1 MKKKRNII
9 IIVATIGIIIILII
23 ANIAKKDN
31 ISKEEMNKIYSE
43 VKENNEDVKDEKPIR
58 TNRINTYVTVEETI
72 KNYIE
77 NTKNQNVE
85 LVMSVLNK
93 EYISK
98 NNINSNNLSSSTQ
111 QYKNIT
117 SYKNIEMYEQNSEKF
132 TAYYIKGQIND
143 QGNVYFEIGVDVNN
157 HTYDIMPITE
167 NEYTTKI
174 NQSTGE
180 RTIEK
185 NENNSIEFK
194 DYDNADIAKMYFDDY
209 LKQMISNP
217 EKAYNLLDKQYRE
230 TKFENYNG
238 FVQYINAN
246 REKLELTY
254 KMETLDNN
262 DFEKYS
268 DYLDFKLQHSN
279 LGIKKYSIETY
290 ESYVQYTC
298 QDAEGNYYIF
308 SAQYPMD
315 YSVVLDVYT
324 TDTPYFKNMY
334 SRSTDQNKAKL
345 NLEKIQEALNNKDYK
360 YIYNKLNATFKANN
374 FATESQ
380 FESYMKNNFFDKNQI
395 TYNTV
400 EKQGDAWLFNA
411 KLNNANG
418 KEQKGINLVVKLNE
432 GTDFEMSFS
441 IK

>member
-72 KNYIE
+72 KSYIE

-324 TDTPYFKNMY
+324 TDTQYFKNMY

-360 YIYNKLNATFKANN
+360 YIYSKLNATFKANN

-380 FESYMKNNFFDKNQI
+380 FESYMKDNFFDKNQI
-395 TYNTV
+395 TYNIV

-432 GTDFEMSFS
+432 GTEFEMSFS

>member
-43 VKENNEDVKDEKPIR
+43 VKENNENVKDEKPIR

-174 NQSTGE
+174 SQSEGE
-180 RTIEK
+180 RTIK
-185 NENNSIEFK
+185 RNEYNSIEFK

-360 YIYNKLNATFKANN
+360 YIYSKLNATFKANN

-395 TYNTV
+395 TYNIV

-432 GTDFEMSFS
+432 GTEFEMSFS

>member
-324 TDTPYFKNMY
+324 TDTQYFKNMY

-360 YIYNKLNATFKANN
+360 YIYSKLNATFKANN

-380 FESYMKNNFFDKNQI
+380 FESYMKDNFFDKNQI
-395 TYNTV
+395 TYNIV

-432 GTDFEMSFS
+432 GTEFEMSFS

>member
-9 IIVATIGIIIILII
+9 KIVATIGIIIILII

-72 KNYIE
+72 KSYIE
-77 NTKNQNVE
+77 NIKNQNVE

-360 YIYNKLNATFKANN
+360 YIYSKLNATFKANN
-374 FATESQ
+374 FATERQ
-380 FESYMKNNFFDKNQI
+380 FETYMKDNFFDKNQI
-395 TYNTV
+395 TYNIV

-432 GTDFEMSFS
+432 GTEFEMSFS

>member
-174 NQSTGE
+174 SQSEGE
-180 RTIEK
+180 RTIK
-185 NENNSIEFK
+185 RNEYNSIEFK

-360 YIYNKLNATFKANN
+360 YIYSKLNATFKANN

-380 FESYMKNNFFDKNQI
+380 FESYMKDNFFDKNQI
-395 TYNTV
+395 TYNIV
-400 EKQGDAWLFNA
+400 EKQGDAWVFNA

-432 GTDFEMSFS
+432 GTEFEMSFS

>member
-43 VKENNEDVKDEKPIR
+43 VKENNENVKDEKPIR

-117 SYKNIEMYEQNSEKF
+117 NYKNIEMYEQNSEKF

>member
-185 NENNSIEFK
+185 KENNSIEFK

-324 TDTPYFKNMY
+324 TDTQYFKNMY

-360 YIYNKLNATFKANN
+360 YIYSKLNATFKANN

-380 FESYMKNNFFDKNQI
+380 FESYMKDNFFDKNQI
-395 TYNTV
+395 TYNIV

-432 GTDFEMSFS
+432 GTEFEMSFS

>member
-174 NQSTGE
+174 SQSEGE
-180 RTIEK
+180 RTIK
-185 NENNSIEFK
+185 RNEYNSRDFK

>member
-174 NQSTGE
+174 SQSEGE
-180 RTIEK
+180 RTIK
-185 NENNSIEFK
+185 RNEYNSIEFK

-230 TKFENYNG
+230 TKFGNG

-290 ESYVQYTC
+290 ENYVQYTC

-360 YIYNKLNATFKANN
+360 YIYSKLNATFKSNN

-380 FESYMKNNFFDKNQI
+380 FESYMKDNFFDKNQI
-395 TYNTV
+395 TYNIV

-432 GTDFEMSFS
+432 GTEFEMSFS

>member
-174 NQSTGE
+174 SQSEGE
-180 RTIEK
+180 RTIK
-185 NENNSIEFK
+185 RNEYNSIEFK

-217 EKAYNLLDKQYRE
+217 EKAYNILDKQYRE
-230 TKFENYNG
+230 TKFENYNE

-360 YIYNKLNATFKANN
+360 YIYSKLNATFKANN

-380 FESYMKNNFFDKNQI
+380 FESYMKDNFFDKNQI
-395 TYNTV
+395 TYNIV

-432 GTDFEMSFS
+432 GTEFEMSFS

>member
-23 ANIAKKDN
+23 ANIAKKNN

-72 KNYIE
+72 KSYIE
-77 NTKNQNVE
+77 NIKNQNVE

-98 NNINSNNLSSSTQ
+98 NNINSNNLSSSAQ

-230 TKFENYNG
+230 TKFGNYNG

-360 YIYNKLNATFKANN
+360 YIYSKLNATFKANN

-380 FESYMKNNFFDKNQI
+380 FESYMKDNFFDKNQI
-395 TYNTV
+395 TYNIV

-432 GTDFEMSFS
+432 GTEFEMSFS

>member
-43 VKENNEDVKDEKPIR
+43 AKENNEDVKDEKPIR

-72 KNYIE
+72 KSYIE
-77 NTKNQNVE
+77 NIKNQNVE

-360 YIYNKLNATFKANN
+360 YIYSKLNATFKANN
-374 FATESQ
+374 FATERQ
-380 FESYMKNNFFDKNQI
+380 FETYMKDNFFDKNQI
-395 TYNTV
+395 TYNIV

-432 GTDFEMSFS
+432 GTEFEMSFS

>member
-174 NQSTGE
+174 SQSEGE
-180 RTIEK
+180 RTIK
-185 NENNSIEFK
+185 RNEYNSIEFK

>member
-43 VKENNEDVKDEKPIR
+43 VKENNENVKDEKPIR

-174 NQSTGE
+174 SQSEGE
-180 RTIEK
+180 RTIK
-185 NENNSIEFK
+185 RNEYNSIEFK

-217 EKAYNLLDKQYRE
+217 EKAYNILDKQYRE
-230 TKFENYNG
+230 TKFENYNE

-298 QDAEGNYYIF
+298 QNAEGNYYIF

-360 YIYNKLNATFKANN
+360 YIYSKLNATFKANN

-380 FESYMKNNFFDKNQI
+380 FESYMKDNFFDKNQI
-395 TYNTV
+395 TYNIV

-432 GTDFEMSFS
+432 GTEFEMSFS

>member
-43 VKENNEDVKDEKPIR
+43 VKENNENVKDEKPIR

-174 NQSTGE
+174 SQSEGE
-180 RTIEK
+180 RTIK
-185 NENNSIEFK
+185 RNEYNSIEFK

-360 YIYNKLNATFKANN
+360 YIYSKLNATFKANN

-380 FESYMKNNFFDKNQI
+380 FESYMKDNFFDKNQI
-395 TYNTV
+395 TYNIV

-432 GTDFEMSFS
+432 GTEFEMSFS

>member
-72 KNYIE
+72 KSYIE
-77 NTKNQNVE
+77 NIKNQNVE

-290 ESYVQYTC
+290 ENYVQYTC

-360 YIYNKLNATFKANN
+360 YIYSKLNATFKANN

>member
-72 KNYIE
+72 KSYIE
-77 NTKNQNVE
+77 NIKNQNVE

-132 TAYYIKGQIND
+132 TAYYTKGQIND

-360 YIYNKLNATFKANN
+360 YIYSKLNATFKANN
-374 FATESQ
+374 FATERQ
-380 FESYMKNNFFDKNQI
+380 FETYMKDNFFDKNQI
-395 TYNTV
+395 TYNIV

-432 GTDFEMSFS
+432 GTEFEMSFS

>member
-43 VKENNEDVKDEKPIR
+43 VKENNENVKDEKPIR

-174 NQSTGE
+174 SQSEGE
-180 RTIEK
+180 RTIK
-185 NENNSIEFK
+185 RNEYNSIEFK

-217 EKAYNLLDKQYRE
+217 EKAYNILDKQYRE

-360 YIYNKLNATFKANN
+360 YIYSKLNATFKANN

-380 FESYMKNNFFDKNQI
+380 FESYMKDNFFDKNQI
-395 TYNTV
+395 TYNIV

-432 GTDFEMSFS
+432 GTEFEMSFS

>member
-1 MKKKRNII
+1 
-9 IIVATIGIIIILII
+9 
-23 ANIAKKDN
+23 
-31 ISKEEMNKIYSE
+31 
-43 VKENNEDVKDEKPIR
+43 
-58 TNRINTYVTVEETI
+58 
-72 KNYIE
+72 
-77 NTKNQNVE
+77 
-85 LVMSVLNK
+85 
-93 EYISK
+93 
-98 NNINSNNLSSSTQ
+98 
-111 QYKNIT
+111 
-117 SYKNIEMYEQNSEKF
+117 
-132 TAYYIKGQIND
+132 
-143 QGNVYFEIGVDVNN
+143 
-157 HTYDIMPITE
+157 MPITE

-209 LKQMISNP
+209 LKQMISNQ

-230 TKFENYNG
+230 TKFDNYNG

-345 NLEKIQEALNNKDYK
+345 NLEKIQEAIAQMFEVELTRQHGTDGKERYDAKHQFIVLKKENISMIKKEPHEMPLVEVQYWTRELEKMCVGGELAYAKYKNKDLQGIFELYK
-360 YIYNKLNATFKANN
+360 KNPQAVFEQLPTCYEIKGRTVRQLEHEETLFKMYPELKKPEA
-374 FATESQ
+374 EP
-380 FESYMKNNFFDKNQI
+380 EI
-395 TYNTV
+395 
-400 EKQGDAWLFNA
+400 
-411 KLNNANG
+411 
-418 KEQKGINLVVKLNE
+418 
-432 GTDFEMSFS
+432 
-441 IK
+441 

>member
-72 KNYIE
+72 KSYIE
-77 NTKNQNVE
+77 NIKNQNVE

-143 QGNVYFEIGVDVNN
+143 QGNVYFEIGVDVTN

-360 YIYNKLNATFKANN
+360 YIYSKLNATFKANN
-374 FATESQ
+374 FATERQ
-380 FESYMKNNFFDKNQI
+380 FETYMKDNFFDKNQI

-432 GTDFEMSFS
+432 GTEFEMSFS

>member
-23 ANIAKKDN
+23 ANIAKKNN

-324 TDTPYFKNMY
+324 TDTQYFKNMY

-360 YIYNKLNATFKANN
+360 YIYSKLNATFKANN

-380 FESYMKNNFFDKNQI
+380 FESYMKDNFFDKNQI
-395 TYNTV
+395 TYNIV

-432 GTDFEMSFS
+432 GTEFEMSFS

>member
-23 ANIAKKDN
+23 ANIAKKDT

-174 NQSTGE
+174 SQSEGE
-180 RTIEK
+180 RTIK
-185 NENNSIEFK
+185 RNEYNSIEFK

-217 EKAYNLLDKQYRE
+217 EKAYNILDKQYRE
-230 TKFENYNG
+230 TKFENYNE

-360 YIYNKLNATFKANN
+360 YIYSKLNATFKANN

-380 FESYMKNNFFDKNQI
+380 FESYMKDNFFDKNQI
-395 TYNTV
+395 TYNIV

-432 GTDFEMSFS
+432 GTEFEMSFS

>member
-324 TDTPYFKNMY
+324 TDTQYFKNMY

-360 YIYNKLNATFKANN
+360 YIYSKLNATFKANN

-380 FESYMKNNFFDKNQI
+380 FESYMKDNFFDKNQI
-395 TYNTV
+395 TYNIV

>member
-72 KNYIE
+72 KSYIE
-77 NTKNQNVE
+77 NIKNQNVE

-279 LGIKKYSIETY
+279 LGIKNILLKH
-290 ESYVQYTC
+290 
-298 QDAEGNYYIF
+298 
-308 SAQYPMD
+308 M
-315 YSVVLDVYT
+315 
-324 TDTPYFKNMY
+324 
-334 SRSTDQNKAKL
+334 KAMFNTHVKMQKAIIIYL
-345 NLEKIQEALNNKDYK
+345 VRNIQWTIQWY
-360 YIYNKLNATFKANN
+360 
-374 FATESQ
+374 
-380 FESYMKNNFFDKNQI
+380 
-395 TYNTV
+395 
-400 EKQGDAWLFNA
+400 
-411 KLNNANG
+411 
-418 KEQKGINLVVKLNE
+418 
-432 GTDFEMSFS
+432 
-441 IK
+441 

>member
-72 KNYIE
+72 KSYIE
-77 NTKNQNVE
+77 NIKNQNVE

-174 NQSTGE
+174 SQSEGE
-180 RTIEK
+180 RTIK
-185 NENNSIEFK
+185 RNEYNSIEFK

-279 LGIKKYSIETY
+279 LGIKKYAIETY

-360 YIYNKLNATFKANN
+360 YIYSKLNATFKANN

-380 FESYMKNNFFDKNQI
+380 FESYMKDNFFDKNQI
-395 TYNTV
+395 TYNIV

-418 KEQKGINLVVKLNE
+418 KGQKGINLVVKLNE
-432 GTDFEMSFS
+432 GTEFEMSFS

>member
-23 ANIAKKDN
+23 ANIAKKDT

-157 HTYDIMPITE
+157 HTYDIMPITKD
-167 NEYTTKI
+167 EYTTKI
-174 NQSTGE
+174 NKSSE
-180 RTIEK
+180 KRTIEQ
-185 NENNSIEFK
+185 NEYNNIEFK
-194 DYDNADIAKMYFDDY
+194 NYDNSDIAKMYFDDY

-217 EKAYNLLDKQYRE
+217 EVAYSLLDKQYRE
-230 TKFENYNG
+230 AKFGEYNE
-238 FVQYINAN
+238 FVKYVNLN
-246 REKLELTY
+246 KEKFELTY
-254 KMETLDNN
+254 KLETLDNN
-262 DFEKYS
+262 DFENYS
-268 DYLDFKLQHSN
+268 DYLDFKTQNAN
-279 LGIKKYSIETY
+279 LGIKKYSIESY
-290 ESYVQYTC
+290 NEYVQYIC
-298 QDAEGNYYIF
+298 QDAEGKNYIF
-308 SAQYPMD
+308 SVQYPME
-315 YSVVLDVYT
+315 YTVMLDTYT
-324 TDTPYFKNMY
+324 TGTPYFKSKYNQT
-334 SRSTDQNKAKL
+334 TDQNKAKM

-360 YIYNKLNATFKANN
+360 YIYNKLNQNFKANN
-374 FATESQ
+374 FAKEAQ
-380 FESYMKNNFFDKNQI
+380 LEEYIKNNFFEKNEI

-400 EKQGDAWLFNA
+400 EQQGEAWLFNA
-411 KLNNANG
+411 KLSNAQG

-432 GTDFEMSFS
+432 GTEFEMSFS

>member
-72 KNYIE
+72 KSYIE
-77 NTKNQNVE
+77 NIKNQNVE

-194 DYDNADIAKMYFDDY
+194 DYDNADIAKNVF
-209 LKQMISNP
+209 
-217 EKAYNLLDKQYRE
+217 
-230 TKFENYNG
+230 
-238 FVQYINAN
+238 
-246 REKLELTY
+246 
-254 KMETLDNN
+254 
-262 DFEKYS
+262 
-268 DYLDFKLQHSN
+268 
-279 LGIKKYSIETY
+279 
-290 ESYVQYTC
+290 
-298 QDAEGNYYIF
+298 
-308 SAQYPMD
+308 
-315 YSVVLDVYT
+315 
-324 TDTPYFKNMY
+324 
-334 SRSTDQNKAKL
+334 
-345 NLEKIQEALNNKDYK
+345 
-360 YIYNKLNATFKANN
+360 
-374 FATESQ
+374 
-380 FESYMKNNFFDKNQI
+380 
-395 TYNTV
+395 
-400 EKQGDAWLFNA
+400 
-411 KLNNANG
+411 
-418 KEQKGINLVVKLNE
+418 
-432 GTDFEMSFS
+432 
-441 IK
+441 

>member
-43 VKENNEDVKDEKPIR
+43 VKENNENVKDEKPIR

-174 NQSTGE
+174 SQSEGE
-180 RTIEK
+180 RTIK
-185 NENNSIEFK
+185 RNEYNSIEFK

-217 EKAYNLLDKQYRE
+217 EKAYNILDKQYRE
-230 TKFENYNG
+230 TKFENYNE

-360 YIYNKLNATFKANN
+360 YIYSKLNATFKANN

-380 FESYMKNNFFDKNQI
+380 FESYMKDNFFDKNQI
-395 TYNTV
+395 TYNIV

-432 GTDFEMSFS
+432 GTEFEMSFS

>member
-72 KNYIE
+72 KSYIE
-77 NTKNQNVE
+77 NIKNQNVE

-432 GTDFEMSFS
+432 GTEFEMSFS

>member
-85 LVMSVLNK
+85 LLMSVLNK

-324 TDTPYFKNMY
+324 TDTQYFKNMY

-360 YIYNKLNATFKANN
+360 YIYSKLNATFKANN

-380 FESYMKNNFFDKNQI
+380 FESYMKDNFFDKNQI
-395 TYNTV
+395 TYNIV

-432 GTDFEMSFS
+432 GTEFEMSFS

>member
-174 NQSTGE
+174 SQSEGE
-180 RTIEK
+180 RTIK
-185 NENNSIEFK
+185 RNEYNSIEFK

-360 YIYNKLNATFKANN
+360 YIYSKLNATFKANN

-380 FESYMKNNFFDKNQI
+380 FESYMKDNFFDKNQI
-395 TYNTV
+395 TYNIV
-400 EKQGDAWLFNA
+400 EKQGDAWVFNA

>member
-194 DYDNADIAKMYFDDY
+194 DYDIAKMYFDDY

-324 TDTPYFKNMY
+324 TDTQYFKNMY

-360 YIYNKLNATFKANN
+360 YIYSKLNATFKANN

-380 FESYMKNNFFDKNQI
+380 FESYMKDNFFDKNQI
-395 TYNTV
+395 TYNIV

-432 GTDFEMSFS
+432 GTEFEMSFS

>member
-72 KNYIE
+72 KSYIE
-77 NTKNQNVE
+77 NIKNQNVE

-360 YIYNKLNATFKANN
+360 YIYSKLNATFKANN

-380 FESYMKNNFFDKNQI
+380 FESYMKDNFFDKNQI
-395 TYNTV
+395 TYNIV

-432 GTDFEMSFS
+432 GTEFEMSFS

>member
-72 KNYIE
+72 KSYIE
-77 NTKNQNVE
+77 NIKNQNVE

-117 SYKNIEMYEQNSEKF
+117 RYKNIEMYEQNSEKF

-360 YIYNKLNATFKANN
+360 YIYSKLNATFKANN
-374 FATESQ
+374 FATERQ
-380 FESYMKNNFFDKNQI
+380 FETYMKDNFFDKNQI
-395 TYNTV
+395 TYNIV

-432 GTDFEMSFS
+432 GTEFEMSFS

>member
-174 NQSTGE
+174 SQSEGE
-180 RTIEK
+180 RTIK
-185 NENNSIEFK
+185 RNEYNSIEFK

-360 YIYNKLNATFKANN
+360 YIYSKLNATFKANN

-380 FESYMKNNFFDKNQI
+380 FESYMKDNFFDKNQI
-395 TYNTV
+395 TYTIV

-432 GTDFEMSFS
+432 GTEFEMSFS